1 MLKGLIFIVIGL
13 IFSVVFMA
21 RFFESFDER
30 KWIDAAAEVI
40 LTFIY
45 IFILTVGLIT
55 TGLAIMQKRK

>member
-13 IFSVVFMA
+13 IFSIVFMA
-21 RFFESFDER
+21 RFFKSFNEG

-40 LTFIY
+40 LTFIC